1 MRYIRIIHHNPSFPS
16 LNSLKD
22 IPVSE
27 SANTDSVI
35 ATMHEMRGIIE
46 SVYQLV
52 LIEKNIDGEIIEE
65 HFHC

>member
-1 MRYIRIIHHNPSFPS
+1 MFYIRIVHHNYSFPS
-16 LNSLKD
+16 LNSLQD

-27 SANTDSVI
+27 SANKDSVI
-35 ATMHEMRGIIE
+35 DTMRSMRNIIE

-65 HFHC
+65 HFSC